1 MATSKLSPDAFKHVK
16 VDAAEQERIAT
27 PALTFTQDAI
37 RRLKKNKAAVI
48 SLWVLVFIAFISII
62 SIWLS
67 PSNPNKQSLN
77 YREPAAQMARYRF
90 ARFERLTWNGQNKY
104 AGMGKNVY
112 FLLGT

>member
-62 SIWLS
+62 LS
-67 PSNPNKQSLN
+67 G
-77 YREPAAQMARYRF
+77 YH
-90 ARFERLTWNGQNKY
+90 
-104 AGMGKNVY
+104 
-112 FLLGT
+112 LLIQTSKA